1 MPHICPHCD
10 RIFSQKGHLEKHLN
24 KKKTCE
30 KCNVSFTSQYAYI
43 NNEYIHVKDYEKNK
57 GDKIKCARGHELVL
71 CNGKKIRK
79 YFRHKNS
86 EDLGGNPMTEWHSRM
101 QSYFPVTEFRLKKL
115 NDEQIK
121 ERRADA
127 LIENQNCIIE
137 FEHSGK
143 TIEEV
148 ICKTKDCLLHD
159 KKIIWFI
166 DGNTKD
172 VKIEHLSSDN
182 YLISFDDD
190 WKYKSFVHN
199 YEFVLLDIDD
209 QIFKIPVK
217 QVCNKMILV
226 KEWKPIEYVMEILN
240 TDPNNIWDEWEDDNE
255 IKAKLIV
262 QQKGAGNGKTFGI
275 WKSIAHNHDK
285 ELFIIV
291 TKQHSAKT
299 VIMKELNDQA
309 QRNEYHIVNN
319 MLDRKDNM
327 NARKYIIKYKHN
339 HSERNCT
346 VIISTI
352 DALMF
357 NLSSN
362 GIHNQSNY
370 FEGLL
375 DTIISHG
382 VEYDNDND
390 SGKVNKMTGSFR
402 YANES
407 LCLNKKTELWIDEA
421 QDLHEKYFKA
431 IIELMIA
438 TKIDTIIVGD
448 KLQSLEYKTNFMTCI
463 EENNST
469 INIIRETPVNNNR
482 RIEIE
487 GMSKNINKLIKF
499 KNYDLPEINV
509 NTEKLISNEESTIEI
524 IEAPHI
530 LAGVISDENDKNI
543 NSHIDKI
550 IKTVD
555 KEVRL
560 HNYSP
565 EDFLFVFP
573 IMKSNLIACELETKL
588 NEYWI
593 NSKDETETYQQY
605 AVLHKHEEG
614 QVIDTSLSEKASR
627 IVTIRTSKGDGRK
640 VVFVLGCNEQ
650 SLKIVSRSDNID
662 LIYESYLHVALTRAK
677 NKIYFAL
684 EKNNDEIHRRF
695 GAQGLVEYCPDIKI
709 SISHDKIL
717 NFIDKEQTIQLL
729 KNNGIEEP
737 PSDKKEAI
745 NSKQQIDWEYHCIRR
760 SVYLMYAIFNIFKHN
775 MNKENF
781 KKSQIKTVLD
791 ELSKLTIC
799 ILTPRPFYKYINS
812 YKLRPKLDN
821 LDYIPI
827 CNLSHKREIYKT
839 YAKKI
844 EHHMNNNK
852 NKYITNPL
860 SLANL
865 KPVEAVI
872 QWYTIELYRRKNYCD
887 TTPGSI
893 YNIIHHFEQE
903 DDTKITDF
911 FRETENIKDTTTTA
925 MTDILNN
932 SNYVDWN
939 IEHMIKMFGETK
951 KFSIRVSS
959 FPIIGY
965 SKSNTYHLV
974 FKTDFNQLNFWDTMI
989 QILIE
994 RFIIFNTS
1002 DKGKDSEKFAGKPI
1016 TTYLFIL
1023 KENKYEKFDWDWHS
1037 SEENTLNLREL
1048 FKSAIVKYYSTF
1060 NTMLFNYCKFIK
1072 NNKEKWKE
1080 HYESPFHSISD
1091 RYKNVMYVRDFFIGL
1106 HERSKDDRAG
1116 VKKITDNHD
1125 LFCEKLTERIED
1137 MCNSFFGLNKQ
1148 VDDNEEW

>member
-1 MPHICPHCD
+1 MPHTCPHCD

-43 NNEYIHVKDYEKNK
+43 NDEYIHVKDYEKNK

-172 VKIEHLSSDN
+172 VKIEDLSTDN
-182 YLISFDDD
+182 YLITFDDD

-199 YEFVLLDIDD
+199 YEFVLLDKDD

-240 TDPNNIWDEWEDDNE
+240 TDPNNIWNEWEDDNE

-299 VIMKELNDQA
+299 VIMKELNEQA
-309 QRNEYHIVNN
+309 ERNEYHIVNN
-319 MLDRKDNM
+319 MSEREKNE

-357 NLSSN
+357 NLSEN
-362 GIHNQSNY
+362 KATNSNY

-375 DTIISHG
+375 ESIIDYG
-382 VEYDNDND
+382 V
-390 SGKVNKMTGSFR
+390 GKVNSSTGSFT
-402 YANES
+402 YAGQT
-407 LCLNKKTELWIDEA
+407 LCLDKKTELWIDEA
-421 QDLHEKYFKA
+421 QDLHEKYFEA
-431 IIELMIA
+431 IVKLMLA

-463 EENNST
+463 EENNPN
-469 INIIRETPVNNNR
+469 INIIRETPINDNR
-482 RIEIE
+482 RIKID
-487 GMSKNINKLIKF
+487 GMAE
-499 KNYDLPEINV
+499 EINGLI
-509 NTEKLISNEESTIEI
+509 NFNEYKLPKISISNPEKLTYNEDKTIETI
-524 IEAPHI
+524 YTKRI
-530 LAGVISDENDKNI
+530 LAGVDSDENRKNI
-543 NSHIDKI
+543 TDHIHDIISKVKI
-550 IKTVD
+550 
-555 KEVRL
+555 EVNL
-560 HNYSP
+560 HNYLP
-565 EDFLFVFP
+565 EDFLFIFP
-573 IMKSNLIACELETKL
+573 IMKSNLIAGELETRL

-593 NSKDETETYQQY
+593 NRKQETEIYQQY

-614 QVIDTSLSEKASR
+614 QVIDTSLSDKASR

-640 VVFVLGCNEQ
+640 VVFVLGCTEQ
-650 SLKIVSRSDNID
+650 SLKIVSRSDNIN

-677 NKIYFAL
+677 NKIYFAI
-684 EKNNDEIHRRF
+684 EQNNDEIHKRF
-695 GAQGLVEYCPDIKI
+695 GGQGLAEYCPDIKT
-709 SISHDKIL
+709 SLSYDKIIDY
-717 NFIDKEQTIQLL
+717 IDKEKIIELL
-729 KNNGIEEP
+729 KNNSIEEP
-737 PSDKKEAI
+737 PSDKKNNE
-745 NSKQQIDWEYHCIRR
+745 NVNKLIDWEYHCIRR
-760 SVYLMYAIFNIFKHN
+760 SVYLMYALFNILKHN
-775 MNKENF
+775 KDKKTLN
-781 KKSQIKTVLD
+781 KSQIKVVLD
-791 ELSKLTIC
+791 KISKLSVSIR
-799 ILTPRPFYKYINS
+799 TPKEFYSYINQF
-812 YKLRPKLDN
+812 DN
-821 LDYIPI
+821 KDVTENIEYIPL

-839 YAKKI
+839 YANKI
-844 EHHMNNNK
+844 KTIIEK
-852 NKYITNPL
+852 NKKRYIIDPL
-860 SLANL
+860 SLATL
-865 KPVEAVI
+865 KPLEAVI
-872 QWYTIELYRRKNYCD
+872 QWYTIELYTRTKFCE
-887 TTPGSI
+887 TTPATI
-893 YNIIHHFEQE
+893 YNIVNHFQQE
-903 DDTKITDF
+903 YETKTTEF
-911 FRETENIKDTTTTA
+911 LRESEDIKEVTTIV

-932 SNYVDWN
+932 SDDVGWN
-939 IEHMIKMFGETK
+939 IEYMIQMYGATNQFKLWFRN
-951 KFSIRVSS
+951 I
-959 FPIIGY
+959 PIIGY
-965 SKSNTYHLV
+965 SQTTTYHLV
-974 FKTDFNQLNFWDTMI
+974 FQTDYNQLNFWDTMI
-989 QILIE
+989 KILVE
-994 RFIIFNTS
+994 RFIIYNTA
-1002 DKGKDSEKFAGKPI
+1002 DKGGDTEKFAENKI
-1016 TTYLFIL
+1016 ITYLFIL
-1023 KENKYEKFDWDWHS
+1023 KQNKYEKFDWDWHS
-1037 SEENTLNLREL
+1037 SEENTLLIKEM
-1048 FKSAIVKYYSTF
+1048 FKCAIVKHYSTF

-1072 NNKEKWKE
+1072 MNKDKWDQ
-1080 HYESPFHSISD
+1080 HYKSPYHYISD
-1091 RYKNVMYVRDFFIGL
+1091 RYEHVRYVRYFFIGL
-1106 HERSKDDRAG
+1106 HERSKDDKSG
-1116 VKKITDNHD
+1116 VKKITNNHD

-1148 VDDNEEW
+1148 VDDDEEW

>member
-1 MPHICPHCD
+1 MPHTCPHCD

-43 NNEYIHVKDYEKNK
+43 NDEYIHVKDYEKNK

-148 ICKTKDCLLHD
+148 ICKAKDCLLHD

-182 YLISFDDD
+182 YLITFDMD

-240 TDPNNIWDEWEDDNE
+240 TDPNNIWNEWEDDNE

-309 QRNEYHIVNN
+309 RRNEYHIVNN
-319 MLDRKDNM
+319 MTEREENE

-339 HSERNCT
+339 HSDRNCI

-357 NLSSN
+357 NLSEN
-362 GIHNQSNY
+362 KATNSNY

-375 DTIISHG
+375 ESIIDYG
-382 VEYDNDND
+382 V
-390 SGKVNKMTGSFR
+390 GKVNKLTGSFR
-402 YANES
+402 YAKQT
-407 LCLNKKTELWIDEA
+407 LCLDKKTELWIDEA
-421 QDLHEKYFKA
+421 QDLHEKYFEA
-431 IIELMIA
+431 IVKLMIA
-438 TKIDTIIVGD
+438 TKIDTVIVGD
-448 KLQSLEYKTNFMTCI
+448 KLQSLEHKINFMTCI
-463 EENNST
+463 EENKDT
-469 INIIRETPVNNNR
+469 ININRETPINVNR
-482 RIEIE
+482 RIKIDGMAEEIN
-487 GMSKNINKLIKF
+487 GLINFNEYK
-499 KNYDLPEINV
+499 LPEISISNQ
-509 NTEKLISNEESTIEI
+509 EKLISNEERPIEI
-524 IEAPHI
+524 IYTKRI
-530 LAGVISDENDKNI
+530 LAGDDSNKNRKNI
-543 NSHIDKI
+543 MDHIDDI
-550 IKTVD
+550 ISKVD
-555 KEVRL
+555 KEVNL
-560 HNYSP
+560 HNYLP

-573 IMKSNLIACELETKL
+573 IMKSNLIACELETTL

-593 NSKDETETYQQY
+593 NRKQETERYEQY

-614 QVIDTSLSEKASR
+614 QVIDTSLSDKASR

-640 VVFVLGCNEQ
+640 VVFVLGCKEQ

-684 EKNNDEIHRRF
+684 EKNNDEIHKRF
-695 GAQGLVEYCPDIKI
+695 GGQGLVEYCPDIKI
-709 SISHDKIL
+709 SLSYDKIIDY
-717 NFIDKEQTIQLL
+717 IDKAKVVELL
-729 KNNGIEEP
+729 KNNSIEEP
-737 PSDKKEAI
+737 PPDKNTNVNANKV
-745 NSKQQIDWEYHCIRR
+745 IDWEYHCIRR
-760 SVYLMYAIFNIFKHN
+760 SVYLMYVLFNILKHN
-775 MNKENF
+775 KDNKAFNN
-781 KKSQIKTVLD
+781 SQIKKVLS
-791 ELSKLTIC
+791 EISKLSVSIR
-799 ILTPRPFYKYINS
+799 TPREFYNYINNFCN
-812 YKLRPKLDN
+812 KDVTEN
-821 LDYIPI
+821 IEYIPI

-839 YAKKI
+839 YANKI
-844 EHHMNNNK
+844 KNIIEK
-852 NKYITNPL
+852 NKKQYINDPL
-860 SLANL
+860 SLATL
-865 KPVEAVI
+865 KPLEAVI
-872 QWYTIELYRRKNYCD
+872 QWYSIELYRLRQYCE
-887 TTPGSI
+887 TTPATI
-893 YNIIHHFEQE
+893 YNIVNHFEQE
-903 DDTKITDF
+903 DDTKITEF
-911 FRETENIKDTTTTA
+911 FRESENIKEIATTA
-925 MTDILNN
+925 MNDILNN
-932 SNYVDWN
+932 SDDVGWN
-939 IEHMIKMFGETK
+939 IEHMIQMYGATNQFKLWFRN
-951 KFSIRVSS
+951 I
-959 FPIIGY
+959 PIIGY
-965 SKSNTYHLV
+965 SQNATYHMV
-974 FKTDFNQLNFWDTMI
+974 FQTDFNQLNFWDTMI
-989 QILIE
+989 KILVE
-994 RFIIFNTS
+994 RFIIYNTA
-1002 DKGKDSEKFAGKPI
+1002 DKGKDTEKFSQKKI
-1016 TTYLFIL
+1016 STYLFIL
-1023 KENKYEKFDWDWHS
+1023 KQNKYEKFDWDWHN
-1037 SEENTLNLREL
+1037 SEENTLLIKEM
-1048 FKSAIVKYYSTF
+1048 FKNAIVKHYSSY
-1060 NTMLFNYCKFIK
+1060 NTILFNYCKFLK
-1072 NNKEKWKE
+1072 MNKEKWDE
-1080 HYESPFHSISD
+1080 HYKSPYHYISD
-1091 RYKNVMYVRDFFIGL
+1091 GYKHVRYVRDFFIGL

-1137 MCNSFFGLNKQ
+1137 MCNTFFGLTTQ
-1148 VDDNEEW
+1148 VDDDEEW

>member
-1 MPHICPHCD
+1 MPHTCPHCD

-43 NNEYIHVKDYEKNK
+43 NDEYIHVKDYEKNK

-127 LIENQNCIIE
+127 LIENQNYIIE

-226 KEWKPIEYVMEILN
+226 KEWNPIEYVMEILN

-275 WKSIAHNHDK
+275 WKSIAHNYDK

-309 QRNEYHIVNN
+309 ERNEYHIVNN
-319 MLDRKDNM
+319 MSEREKNE

-339 HSERNCT
+339 HSDRNCI

-352 DALMF
+352 DALIF
-357 NLSSN
+357 NLSDN
-362 GIHNQSNY
+362 KATNSNY

-375 DTIISHG
+375 ESII
-382 VEYDNDND
+382 EYGI
-390 SGKVNKMTGSFR
+390 GKVNNLTGSFK
-402 YANES
+402 YAGQK

-421 QDLHEKYFKA
+421 QDLDEKYFEA
-431 IIELMIA
+431 IVKLMIA

-448 KLQSLEYKTNFMTCI
+448 KLQSLEHKRNFMTCI
-463 EENNST
+463 EANNST
-469 INIIRETPVNNNR
+469 INIISEKPINDNR
-482 RIEIE
+482 RIKIDGMTEEIN
-487 GMSKNINKLIKF
+487 GLINF
-499 KNYDLPEINV
+499 NEHNLPEISV
-509 NTEKLISNEESTIEI
+509 SSPEKLISNEERPIEI
-524 IEAPHI
+524 IYTKRI
-530 LAGVISDENDKNI
+530 LAGVKSDKNKKRI
-543 NSHIDKI
+543 NNHIDDI
-550 IKTVD
+550 ISKVD
-555 KEVRL
+555 KEVNL
-560 HNYSP
+560 HNYLP
-565 EDFLFVFP
+565 EDFLFIFP
-573 IMKSNLIACELETKL
+573 IMKSNLIAGELETRL

-593 NSKDETETYQQY
+593 NRKQETERYEQY

-614 QVIDTSLSEKASR
+614 QVIDTSLSNKASR
-627 IVTIRTSKGDGRK
+627 IVTIRTSKGDGRT
-640 VVFVLGCNEQ
+640 VVFVLGCTEQ

-677 NKIYFAL
+677 NKIYFAI
-684 EKNNDEIHRRF
+684 ETNNDEIHKRF
-695 GAQGLVEYCPDIKI
+695 GGQGLAEYRPDIK
-709 SISHDKIL
+709 SALSYDKIIHY
-717 NFIDKEQTIQLL
+717 IDKAKVVELL
-729 KNNGIEEP
+729 KNNSIEEP
-737 PSDKKEAI
+737 PPDKKTNVNA
-745 NSKQQIDWEYHCIRR
+745 NKPIDWEYHCIRR
-760 SVYLMYAIFNIFKHN
+760 AVYLHYALFNILKHN
-775 MNKENF
+775 KD
-781 KKSQIKTVLD
+781 KKSFNNSQIKKVLS
-791 ELSKLTIC
+791 EISQLSIS
-799 ILTPRPFYKYINS
+799 IRTPSEFYEYINS
-812 YKLRPKLDN
+812 YKSRPITDN
-821 LDYIPI
+821 LEYIPI

-839 YAKKI
+839 YANKI
-844 EHHMNNNK
+844 KTIIEK
-852 NKYITNPL
+852 NKKRYINDPL
-860 SLANL
+860 SLVTL
-865 KPVEAVI
+865 KPLEAVI
-872 QWYTIELYRRKNYCD
+872 QWYTIELYRRKHYCE
-887 TTPGSI
+887 TSPASI
-893 YNIIHHFEQE
+893 YNIINHFEQE
-903 DDTKITDF
+903 DDTKITEF
-911 FRETENIKDTTTTA
+911 LRESEDIKEITTTA
-925 MTDILNN
+925 MNDILNN
-932 SNYVDWN
+932 SDDVGWN
-939 IEHMIKMFGETK
+939 IEHMIQMYGATTQFKVW
-951 KFSIRVSS
+951 IYNI
-959 FPIIGY
+959 PIIGY
-965 SKSNTYHLV
+965 SQNATYHLV
-974 FKTDFNQLNFWDTMI
+974 FQTDFNQLNFWDTMI
-989 QILIE
+989 KILVE
-994 RFIIFNTS
+994 RFIIYNTA
-1002 DKGKDSEKFAGKPI
+1002 DKGKDTEKFSQKKI
-1016 TTYLFIL
+1016 ITYLFIL
-1023 KENKYEKFDWDWHS
+1023 KQNKYEKFDWDWHN
-1037 SEENTLNLREL
+1037 SEENTLLIKEM
-1048 FKSAIVKYYSTF
+1048 FKNAIVKHYSTY
-1060 NTMLFNYCKFIK
+1060 NTMLFNYCKFLK
-1072 NNKEKWKE
+1072 MNKEKWDEDYKSPY
-1080 HYESPFHSISD
+1080 HYISD
-1091 RYKNVMYVRDFFIGL
+1091 GYKDVRYIRDFFIGL
-1106 HERSKDDRAG
+1106 HERSKDDRVG

-1148 VDDNEEW
+1148 VDDDEEW